1 VRTSPGAD
9 GVFQEDLLSL
19 DTEETQALSQAREL
33 AGKLQN
39 HQITQFTWAEE
50 ISKNVIPL
58 WTTMESRIKADPLPT
73 SSPNAALRTA
83 LLGYLDE
90 RRQALQLF
98 VKGARFNDNSE
109 SQRGEAMMKESN
121 DAARQVRELI
131 GQTR

>member
-1 VRTSPGAD
+1 MRGRRRSRETSG
-9 GVFQEDLLSL
+9 GI
-19 DTEETQALSQAREL
+19 ARV
-33 AGKLQN
+33 APQD
-39 HQITQFTWAEE
+39 
-50 ISKNVIPL
+50 
-58 WTTMESRIKADPLPT
+58 R
-73 SSPNAALRTA
+73 AAARAVRTA

-90 RRQALQLF
+90 RRQALQLL